1 MNLVVFGLTI
11 SSAWGNGH
19 ATPWRGLCR
28 ALAAR
33 GHHVTFFERD
43 VPYYAA
49 HRDAP
54 APVGCDLRLY
64 TDWTDT
70 YEEAGEVVIDADVAM
85 VTSYCPDAQDAA
97 DLVLRSR
104 GLRVFYDLD
113 APVTLARLARG
124 LHVDY
129 LPADGLAPFD
139 LVLSFTGGRALEAL
153 QTDLGARVVAPLY
166 GSVDPAAH
174 HPVPTDPDRH
184 FDFTY
189 LGTYSSDRQP
199 ALEQLFIEPAR
210 RLPDRRFA
218 LAGSMYPADG
228 FPWQPNIFYLAHM
241 PPTDH
246 PSFYCSSAWT
256 LNITRGPMARM
267 GYCPSGRLFE
277 AAACGTPIVSDWWEG
292 LDTFFTPGLEIV
304 VARTT
309 ADVLAALDLDTE
321 ARRNVGQSARARVLA
336 EHTADARVVELER
349 LLARLRG
356 VAVAA
361 GRADTRQ
368 PSTDTRQP
376 MRDTNVGNHSG
387 GGAGQPHAAAG
398 VLEGTPAGRQPA

>member
-1 MNLVVFGLTI
+1 MNIVVFGLTI

-64 TDWTDT
+64 ADWTDT
-70 YEEAGEVVIDADVAM
+70 YGEAREAVADADVAM
-85 VTSYCPDAQDAA
+85 VTSYCPDAQDAS
-97 DLVLRSR
+97 DLVLGSH
-104 GLRVFYDLD
+104 GPLRVFYDLD

-153 QTDLGARVVAPLY
+153 QTELGARVVAPLY
-166 GSVDPAAH
+166 GSVDPTAH
-174 HPVPTDPDRH
+174 HPVPTDADRH

-210 RLPDRRFA
+210 RRPDRRFA

-228 FPWQPNIFYLAHM
+228 FPWQPNIFYLTHM

-256 LNITRGPMARM
+256 LNITRGPMAQM

-309 ADVLAALDLDTE
+309 EDVLAALDLDPE
-321 ARRNVGQSARARVLA
+321 ARRRIGQSARSRALA
-336 EHTADARVVELER
+336 EHTAATRVEQLER
-349 LLARLRG
+349 LFGNFRL
-356 VAVAA
+356 
-361 GRADTRQ
+361 
-368 PSTDTRQP
+368 PSSNVRFSA
-376 MRDTNVGNHSG
+376 RDTNVGNHSG